1 MLFTVHGSDKQVFAV
16 GGVLAGEI
24 YGLTPGNVVRQHL
37 PAVKSINGLYVRPD
51 GWTVAGGEGGQ
62 FLLGTDDSQ
71 WGSGVLFLTNLRPGQ
86 FMRFIRIR
94 HQSLSVAICVQ

>member
-1 MLFTVHGSDKQVFAV
+1 M
-16 GGVLAGEI
+16 VLR
-24 YGLTPGNVVRQHL
+24 PGNVVRQHL

-71 WGSGVLFLTNLRPGQ
+71 WGSGVLFPDQLEARTIHAIHSDSASIFVGGD
-86 FMRFIRIR
+86 MRAMNRGFWL
-94 HQSLSVAICVQ
+94 SLQI